1 MGSFDPQLRPVSAA
15 EQWRHRQAM
24 NIAAQAYAAAAAAA
38 AAANTP
44 RGYRASDL
52 ANAYRPTPMMTAR
65 WVAEAAGVNILALL
79 EAAPSIVQRDGYVLS
94 VSHNTRTGEIHSVTL
109 LVPTRI
115 PRVVRLE
122 KTAPG
127 GHNPPAST
135 GETDGGQ
142 GTEAEASGRD

>member
-24 NIAAQAYAAAAAAA
+24 NLAAQACAA
-38 AAANTP
+38 AAANAQ
-44 RGYRASDL
+44 RSYRASDL
-52 ANAYRPTPMMTAR
+52 MNAYQPTPMNVAR
-65 WVAEAAGVNILALL
+65 YLAEAAGVNILALL
-79 EAAPSIVQRDGYVLS
+79 HAAPSILERDGIVQAIS
-94 VSHNTRTGEIHSVTL
+94 SNTRTGEIHSVTL
-109 LVPTRI
+109 MVPTRI

-142 GTEAEASGRD
+142 GVEAAASGRD

>member
-24 NIAAQAYAAAAAAA
+24 NLAAQAYAAAAAANA
-38 AAANTP
+38 P

-52 ANAYRPTPMMTAR
+52 ANAYRPTPLNVAR
-65 WVAEAAGVNILALL
+65 YLAESAGVSFDALL
-79 EAAPSIVQRDGYVLS
+79 WAAPSIVQRDGIVQAI
-94 VSHNTRTGEIHSVTL
+94 SHNTRTGEIHSVTVA
-109 LVPTRI
+109 VPTRI

-122 KTAPG
+122 KTAPE
-127 GHNPPAST
+127 GHNPPASM